1 MRTRTLWFGLVAMV
15 LAVTPAYAGKVD
27 WSKYIDKD
35 AAANTNIG
43 RNAPGPST
51 AAESEPSP
59 KTKTSKR
66 TARTAK
72 KATKAKSKTKARA
85 KSKQKARRK

>member
-1 MRTRTLWFGLVAMV
+1 MRKRRLWLGLVAMM

-43 RNAPGPST
+43 KHAPASG
-51 AAESEPSP
+51 AAAASDAP
-59 KTKTSKR
+59 KAKTGKR
-66 TARTAK
+66 TARSAK

-85 KSKQKARRK
+85 KTKQKTRRK